1 MAMALAPKQVTPV
14 VAIPVVI
21 VKRHIVAAIKHPRP
35 GAKYSANN
43 GRAIAMKDSSKG

>member
-1 MAMALAPKQVTPV
+1 MAVALAPKQITPV

-35 GAKYSANN
+35 GAKYRQARTRSN
-43 GRAIAMKDSSKG
+43 KG